1 MRRILAAAALLGLA
15 GAVAFFVIFQFVESE
30 RRRDLHD
37 WQVRT
42 GIVADSRFAA
52 LDAWLSRQFE
62 HVNGLA
68 QNAALKVYV
77 MALEEGAPAED
88 DDQERIQERQIE
100 AAYLRNL
107 LAVTAENAGFAPRL
121 LKAEVEANVDRAGV
135 AGMALLDMEGKALVA
150 TPDMPP
156 RQGRLADFVRRLPL
170 GERGLLDIHQG
181 SSGSP
186 TMAFAVPLFA
196 LHGESVGADQVGYV
210 LGVKEVGVGL
220 YPLLRQ
226 PGNPSKTA
234 EAVLVRRKGAVVEYL
249 SPLRDRTAPMAR
261 RLAADTPDLAA
272 AFALDHPGG
281 FAIKRD
287 YANNEVLVT
296 SRAFG
301 TVPWTML
308 CKIDRSEAL
317 ANSDSRLRRLT
328 ITLSLVVG
336 AVGLALIAAWRYA
349 TSRRA
354 EQLAAEYRETAEA
367 LDKRERFLQV
377 LTDKQPGP
385 IFTISAEGVYGFAN
399 AALARIAGIPVED
412 IIGKTMES
420 VLGPH
425 YAKRYEPVIKRVI
438 ENRQAETEVYRVARG
453 DDERAF
459 QAQHIPIR
467 NIEDTED
474 IVLVV
479 EEDIT
484 AAVMER
490 ERRERTLHQI
500 VKTMVTFADSRDPD
514 ASGHS
519 DRVAAVARWTAEEM
533 ELDDKT
539 VDAVEIAGRLM
550 NLGKLYVPRA
560 ILTKRDSLTAEET
573 AIALRGM
580 DRAADL
586 LKDIE
591 FEGPVID
598 MISQCREHWDGS
610 GRPAGLAGEEI
621 DLGARILIV
630 ANAFVAM
637 TSPRAYRDGVEFEL
651 ALAGV
656 MVRVGKTF
664 DRRVVAALVHQFE
677 NTGGNERWD
686 RMIAEEAGDG

>member
-77 MALEEGAPAED
+77 MALEEEGSAEG
-88 DDQERIQERQIE
+88 DQERIQERQIE

-107 LAVTAENAGFAPRL
+107 LVVTAENAGFAPRL

-135 AGMALLDMEGKALVA
+135 AGMALFDMEGKALVA

-156 RQGRLADFVRRLPL
+156 LQGRLAEFARGLPR

-181 SSGSP
+181 PSGSP

-210 LGVKEVGVGL
+210 LGVKEVGAEL

-234 EAVLVRRKGAVVEYL
+234 EGILVRRKGAVVEYL
-249 SPLRDRTAPMAR
+249 SPLRDRTAPLAL

-272 AFALDHPGG
+272 AFALEQPGG

-301 TVPWTML
+301 TVPWTL
-308 CKIDRSEAL
+308 LYKIDRSEAL

-367 LDKRERFLQV
+367 LDKRERFLQI
-377 LTDKQPGP
+377 LTDKQPSP
-385 IFTISAEGVYGFAN
+385 IFTISADGVYGFAN

-412 IIGKTMES
+412 IVGKTMES

-425 YAKRYEPVIKRVI
+425 YAKRYAPVIKRVI
-438 ENRQAETEVYRVARG
+438 ENRQAETDFYRVERG
-453 DDERAF
+453 GDERAF

-479 EEDIT
+479 EEDVT

-500 VKTMVTFADSRDPD
+500 VQTMVTFADSRDPD

-533 ELDDKT
+533 ELDEKM

-550 NLGKLYVPRA
+550 NLGKLHVPRA
-560 ILTKRDSLTAEET
+560 ILTKRGSLTAEET
-573 AIALRGM
+573 EIAFQGL
-580 DRAADL
+580 DRTADL

-598 MISQCREHWDGS
+598 MIRQCREQWDGN

-621 DLGARILIV
+621 NLGARILIV

-637 TSPRAYRDGVEFEL
+637 TSPRAYRDDINFDL
-651 ALAGV
+651 ALTDVMEGAG
-656 MVRVGKTF
+656 KAF
-664 DRRVVAALVHQFE
+664 DRRVAAALVHQLE
-677 NTGGNERWD
+677 NTGGRERWE
-686 RMIAEEAGDG
+686 RMNTEEASDG

>member
-1 MRRILAAAALLGLA
+1 M
-15 GAVAFFVIFQFVESE
+15 ESE

-52 LDAWLSRQFE
+52 LDAWLARQFE

-77 MALEEGAPAED
+77 MALEEGEPAEGD
-88 DDQERIQERQIE
+88 PERIREQQIE

-107 LAVTAENAGFAPRL
+107 LAVTAENAGFAPRI
-121 LKAEVEANVDRAGV
+121 LKIDVEANVDRVGV
-135 AGMALLDMEGKALVA
+135 AGMMLLDMEGKALA
-150 TPDMPP
+150 ASPDMPP
-156 RQGRLADFVRRLPL
+156 VQGRLAGFMRGLPR

-181 SSGSP
+181 PAGSP

-196 LHGESVGADQVGYV
+196 LHGESIGADQVGFV
-210 LGVKEVGVGL
+210 LGVKEVGPEL
-220 YPLLRQ
+220 FPLMRQ

-234 EAVLVRRKGAVVEYL
+234 EAVLVRRSGHVIEYL
-249 SPLRDRTAPMAR
+249 SPLRDRTLPLAL
-261 RLAADTPDLAA
+261 RLAVDTPDLAS
-272 AFALDHPGG
+272 AFALEQPGG

-301 TVPWTML
+301 SVPWTL
-308 CKIDRSEAL
+308 LYKIDRSEAL

-354 EQLAAEYRETAEA
+354 EQLAAEYRDIAEA

-377 LTDKQPGP
+377 LTDKQPSP
-385 IFTISAEGVYGFAN
+385 IFTISADGVYGFAN
-399 AALARIAGIPVED
+399 AALARIAGISVED
-412 IIGKTMES
+412 IAGKTMGS

-438 ENRQAETEVYRVARG
+438 ETRQAETEFYRVERG
-453 DDERAF
+453 GDERAF

-467 NIEDTED
+467 NLEDTED

-484 AAVMER
+484 AAVMKR
-490 ERRERTLHQI
+490 ERRERTLNQI
-500 VKTMVTFADSRDPD
+500 VQTMVTFADSRDPD

-519 DRVAAVARWTAEEM
+519 DRVAAVVRWTAEEM
-533 ELDDKT
+533 ELDEKT

-550 NLGKLYVPRA
+550 NLGKLHVPRA
-560 ILTKRDSLTAEET
+560 ILTKRDSLSAEET
-573 AIALRGM
+573 DIALRAL
-580 DRAADL
+580 DRTAYL

-598 MISQCREHWDGS
+598 VIRQCREHWDGS

-621 DLGARILIV
+621 SLGARILIV

-637 TSPRAYRDGVEFEL
+637 TSPRAYRDDIKFDLTLDAIMER
-651 ALAGV
+651 A
-656 MVRVGKTF
+656 GKTF

-677 NTGGNERWD
+677 NTGGQERWD
-686 RMIAEEAGDG
+686 RMDEDEAGDG

>member
-1 MRRILAAAALLGLA
+1 MRRIFAAAALLGLA
-15 GAVAFFVIFQFVESE
+15 GAVAFFVIFQFVDSE

-52 LDAWLSRQFE
+52 LDAWLARQFE

-77 MALEEGAPAED
+77 MALEESAPAD
-88 DDQERIQERQIE
+88 GDQERIREQQIE

-135 AGMALLDMEGKALVA
+135 AGMALLDIEGKPLVA

-156 RQGRLADFVRRLPL
+156 VQGRLAEFVRRLPR

-186 TMAFAVPLFA
+186 TMAFAAPLFA
-196 LHGESVGADQVGYV
+196 LHGESVGADQVGFV
-210 LGVKEVGVGL
+210 LGVKEVGAEL

-226 PGNPSKTA
+226 PGNPSQTA
-234 EAVLVRRKGAVVEYL
+234 EAVLVRPSGAVIEYL
-249 SPLRDRTAPMAR
+249 SPLRDRTAPLAL

-272 AFALDHPGG
+272 AFALDQPGG

-287 YANNEVLVT
+287 YANNEVLAT

-301 TVPWTML
+301 TVPWTL
-308 CKIDRSEAL
+308 LYKIDRTEAL
-317 ANSDSRLRRLT
+317 ANSDSRLQRLT

-354 EQLAAEYRETAEA
+354 EQLAAEYRDIAEA
-367 LDKRERFLQV
+367 LDKRERFLQI
-377 LTDKQPGP
+377 LNDKQPSP
-385 IFTISAEGVYGFAN
+385 IFTISADGVYGFAN
-399 AALARIAGIPVED
+399 AALARIAGIGVED
-412 IIGKTMES
+412 IVGKTMES

-467 NIEDTED
+467 NLEDTED

-490 ERRERTLHQI
+490 ERSERTLNQI
-500 VKTMVTFADSRDPD
+500 VHTLVTFADSRDPD

-533 ELDDKT
+533 ELDEKMVGA
-539 VDAVEIAGRLM
+539 VDIAGRLM
-550 NLGKLYVPRA
+550 NLGKLNVPRA
-560 ILTKRDSLTAEET
+560 ILTKRGGLTAEET
-573 AIALRGM
+573 EIALQGM
-580 DRAADL
+580 DRTADF

-598 MISQCREHWDGS
+598 MIRQCREHWDGS
-610 GRPAGLAGEEI
+610 GRPVGLAGEEI
-621 DLGARILIV
+621 NLGARILLV
-630 ANAFVAM
+630 ANTFVAM
-637 TSPRAYRDGVEFEL
+637 TSPRAYRDDITFDV
-651 ALAGV
+651 ALTGV
-656 MVRVGKTF
+656 MEGAGKAF
-664 DRRVVAALVHQFE
+664 DRRVVAALVHQLE
-677 NTGGNERWD
+677 NTGGRERWQ
-686 RMIAEEAGDG
+686 RMNAEEAGDG

>member
-77 MALEEGAPAED
+77 MALEEEGSAEG
-88 DDQERIQERQIE
+88 DQERIQERQIE

-107 LAVTAENAGFAPRL
+107 LVVTAENAGFAPRL

-135 AGMALLDMEGKALVA
+135 AGMALFDMEGKALVA

-156 RQGRLADFVRRLPL
+156 LQGRLAEFARGLPR

-181 SSGSP
+181 PSGSP

-210 LGVKEVGVGL
+210 LGVKEVGAEV

-234 EAVLVRRKGAVVEYL
+234 EGILVRRKGAVVEYL
-249 SPLRDRTAPMAR
+249 SPLRDRTAPLAL

-272 AFALDHPGG
+272 AFALEQPGG

-301 TVPWTML
+301 TVPWTL
-308 CKIDRSEAL
+308 LYKIDRSEAL

-367 LDKRERFLQV
+367 LDKRERFLQI
-377 LTDKQPGP
+377 LTDKQPSP
-385 IFTISAEGVYGFAN
+385 IFTISADGVYGFAN

-412 IIGKTMES
+412 IVGKTMES

-425 YAKRYEPVIKRVI
+425 YAKRYAPVIKRVI
-438 ENRQAETEVYRVARG
+438 ENRQAETDFYRVERG
-453 DDERAF
+453 GDERAF

-479 EEDIT
+479 EEDVT

-500 VKTMVTFADSRDPD
+500 VQTMVTFADSRDPD

-533 ELDDKT
+533 ELDEKM

-550 NLGKLYVPRA
+550 NLGKLHVPRA
-560 ILTKRDSLTAEET
+560 ILTKRGSLTAEET
-573 AIALRGM
+573 EIAFQGL
-580 DRAADL
+580 DRTADL

-598 MISQCREHWDGS
+598 MIRQCREQWDGN

-621 DLGARILIV
+621 NLGARILIV

-637 TSPRAYRDGVEFEL
+637 TSPRAYRDDINFDL
-651 ALAGV
+651 ALTDVMEGAG
-656 MVRVGKTF
+656 KAF
-664 DRRVVAALVHQFE
+664 DRRVAAALVHQLE
-677 NTGGNERWD
+677 NTGGRERWE
-686 RMIAEEAGDG
+686 RMNTEEASDG

>member
-52 LDAWLSRQFE
+52 LDAWLARQFE
-62 HVNGLA
+62 YVNGLA

-77 MALEEGAPAED
+77 MALEEEAPAD
-88 DDQERIQERQIE
+88 GDRERIREQQIE

-121 LKAEVEANVDRAGV
+121 LRSEVEANVDRVGV
-135 AGMALLDMEGKALVA
+135 AGMTLLDMEGRPLVA

-156 RQGRLADFVRRLPL
+156 VQGRLAEFVRGLPR
-170 GERGLLDIHQG
+170 GQRGLLDIHQG
-181 SSGSP
+181 PSGSP
-186 TMAFAVPLFA
+186 TMAFAAPLFA
-196 LHGESVGADQVGYV
+196 LHGENVGADQVGFV
-210 LGVKEVGVGL
+210 LGVKEVGVEL

-234 EAVLVRRKGAVVEYL
+234 EAVLVRRSGAVIEYL
-249 SPLRDRTAPMAR
+249 SPLGDRTAPLALK
-261 RLAADTPDLAA
+261 LAADTPDLAA
-272 AFALDHPGG
+272 AFALDQPGG

-287 YANNEVLVT
+287 YANNEVLAT
-296 SRAFG
+296 SRAFAN
-301 TVPWTML
+301 VPWTL
-308 CKIDRSEAL
+308 LYKIDRSEAL

-354 EQLAAEYRETAEA
+354 EQLAAEYREIAEA
-367 LDKRERFLQV
+367 LDKRERFLQI
-377 LTDKQPGP
+377 LNDKQPSP
-385 IFTISAEGVYGFAN
+385 IFTISADGVYGFAN

-412 IIGKTMES
+412 IVGKTMES

-425 YAKRYEPVIKRVI
+425 YAKRYQPVIKRVI
-438 ENRQAETEVYRVARG
+438 ENHQAETEVYRVARG

-467 NIEDTED
+467 NLEDTED

-484 AAVMER
+484 AAVKER
-490 ERRERTLHQI
+490 ERSERTLHQI
-500 VKTMVTFADSRDPD
+500 VHTLVTFADSRDPD

-533 ELDDKT
+533 ELDEMT
-539 VDAVEIAGRLM
+539 VDAVDIAGRLM
-550 NLGKLYVPRA
+550 NLGKLHVPRA
-560 ILTKRDSLTAEET
+560 ILTKRGGLTEEET
-573 AIALRGM
+573 EIALRGM
-580 DRAADL
+580 DRTADL

-598 MISQCREHWDGS
+598 MIRQCREHWDGG

-637 TSPRAYRDGVEFEL
+637 TSPRAYRDDITFDV
-651 ALAGV
+651 ALTGV
-656 MVRVGKTF
+656 MEGAGKAF
-664 DRRVVAALVHQFE
+664 DRRVVAALVHQLE
-677 NTGGNERWD
+677 NTGGRQRWQ
-686 RMIAEEAGDG
+686 RMNAEEAGDG